1 MKQILTLDLG
11 GSSIK
16 HALLSE
22 SGSFLSDYGRHETD
36 TESADGLKEKLKEL
50 RNQYAGQYEGL
61 AVSMPGKIN
70 TKEGRCVTAGAYHR
84 LDGTDMK
91 RFLEEIFEVPAVIA
105 NDGKC
110 AAYAEAES
118 GSLKDVANGAV
129 IVFGTG
135 IGGGIVLNHK
145 VWMGSDSGAGELSWL
160 PTDFRGIFQKNR
172 ELYTSMWGGN
182 CSAHALTVHFADK
195 KGIPETEM
203 DGERFFRDLKAGDAD
218 AAEVFRDFAQQ
229 CAAGIFA
236 MQSMLELQ
244 RFAIGGGI
252 SAEPEVTETTRAY
265 LDELFAESSWIPCSK
280 PEVTVCR
287 YGNQANLIGALNFY
301 LDQQ

>member
-1 MKQILTLDLG
+1 MKQILVLDLG

-22 SGSFLSDYGRHETD
+22 SGSFLSEYGRYETD
-36 TESADGLKEKLKEL
+36 TESAEGLKEKLKEL

-70 TKEGRCVTAGAYHR
+70 TAEGYCVTAGAYRMLNH
-84 LDGTDMK
+84 TDMK
-91 RFLEEIFEVPAVIA
+91 VFLEEIFEVPAVVA

-118 GSLKDVANGAV
+118 GALKDTANGAV

-145 VWMGSDSGAGELSWL
+145 VWMGTSFGAGELSWM
-160 PTDFRGIFQKNR
+160 PTDFRSVFRKEGDV
-172 ELYTSMWGGN
+172 YSSMWGGN
-182 CSAHALTVHFADK
+182 CSTHALTMHFAEK
-195 KGIPETEM
+195 KGIPDTEM
-203 DGERFFRDLKAGDAD
+203 DGERFFRDLRAGDAD
-218 AAEVFRDFAQQ
+218 ASEVFSDFARQ
-229 CAAGIFA
+229 CASGIFA
-236 MQSMLELQ
+236 MQSMLELE

-252 SAEPEVTETTRAY
+252 SAEPEVTEAIRTD
-265 LDELFAESSWIPCSK
+265 LNELFAGRPWIPFLK

-287 YGNQANLIGALNFY
+287 YGNQANLIGALHFY